1 MKLYNGAPCSKLR
14 AHMDAMSEL
23 RKELNLKATMLVE
36 KGASV
41 TYFPMEGQW
50 LGFVG
55 HKSVTSFYDSE
66 ADCIC
71 ATIKYL
77 EDFHDGEQNK
87 SRENSRL

>member
-23 RKELNLKATMLVE
+23 RKELKAKSKSLSE

-77 EDFHDGEQNK
+77 EEFSESTN
-87 SRENSRL
+87 N

>member
-41 TYFPMEGQW
+41 TYFPVSYTH
-50 LGFVG
+50 L
-55 HKSVTSFYDSE
+55 TLP
-66 ADCIC
+66 
-71 ATIKYL
+71 TIL
-77 EDFHDGEQNK
+77 
-87 SRENSRL
+87 LV